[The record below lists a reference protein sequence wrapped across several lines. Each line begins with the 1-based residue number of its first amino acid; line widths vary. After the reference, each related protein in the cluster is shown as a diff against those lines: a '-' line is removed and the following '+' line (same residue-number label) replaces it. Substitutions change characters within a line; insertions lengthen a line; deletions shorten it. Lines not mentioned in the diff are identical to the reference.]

1 MTKGSVP
8 GWEKEEKT
16 FCRQK
21 SVKEIRSATLQAV
34 AFTGGVV
41 GEIIKS
47 KSRKSEKLS
56 KISSDFSAK
65 SERENRGGLR
75 NVKTNLPEWR
85 NQRSRKE
92 EGSYWMNEC
101 HNWGGESLIEN
112 PYNKWK
118 RKININREGEQQS
131 WTIKLSKMSVRKRF
145 SSFRE
150 GSFKVYI
157 KSWNSPTE
165 HLQIKIS
172 GISGFDFTFSGIPT
186 KQSYQVAFQGGIC
199 R

>member
-16 FCRQK
+16 FCRKK

-47 KSRKSEKLS
+47 KSGKSEKLS

-65 SERENRGGLR
+65 KWEGGKEGLR
-75 NVKTNLPEWR
+75 NVETNLPAWR

-118 RKININREGEQQS
+118 RKLNINWEGE
-131 WTIKLSKMSVRKRF
+131 
-145 SSFRE
+145 
-150 GSFKVYI
+150 
-157 KSWNSPTE
+157 
-165 HLQIKIS
+165 
-172 GISGFDFTFSGIPT
+172 
-186 KQSYQVAFQGGIC
+186 
-199 R
+199 